1 MQRGVAIVGIV
12 RVPEALGVV
21 LDDAFEEG
29 EVFEVDGSA
38 DADGDV
44 NPPVLLRI
52 IERVSTLGMADSH
65 NGCEVLKCVSW
76 GRMSVQMDMAGGKT
90 IRSQHDYRI

>member
-1 MQRGVAIVGIV
+1 MERGVAIVCEVGV
-12 RVPEALGVV
+12 LQALGVV

-44 NPPVLLRI
+44 DPVG
-52 IERVSTLGMADSH
+52 V
-65 NGCEVLKCVSW
+65 
-76 GRMSVQMDMAGGKT
+76 
-90 IRSQHDYRI
+90 

>member
-1 MQRGVAIVGIV
+1 MERGVAVVCEI
-12 RVPEALGVV
+12 RVLQALGVV

-44 NPPVLLRI
+44 NPPVLLG
-52 IERVSTLGMADSH
+52 LG
-65 NGCEVLKCVSW
+65 W
-76 GRMSVQMDMAGGKT
+76 
-90 IRSQHDYRI
+90 

>member
-1 MQRGVAIVGIV
+1 MERGVAVVCEI
-12 RVPEALGVV
+12 RVLQALGVV

-44 NPPVLLRI
+44 NPPVF
-52 IERVSTLGMADSH
+52 LGL
-65 NGCEVLKCVSW
+65 GW
-76 GRMSVQMDMAGGKT
+76 
-90 IRSQHDYRI
+90 